1 MNMSVNIEESGGGRH
16 IAPKSKHNQVE
27 KFFPVCIDNFFNNPD
42 KIVRYAKRLPK
53 DLIKNP
59 AGHSVFQT
67 EPLWKMSQ
75 ELNYLIILK
84 ILSSYYD
91 LSYQNLSWDNAEVT
105 FKEHPAPSENKN
117 DVRNRGWIH
126 HDNYDYGRKEKSLN
140 EDIALME
147 LAGLIYL
154 TPDIDPD
161 AGTSMYMLKP
171 SDTEHEPGFSGALY
185 KDLGED
191 DDLYKKNHEKHE
203 DCFIE
208 KTRFANIY
216 NRMIMYDTNEFHRAN
231 SYYNDVGKDARLTL
245 VFFIGGL
252 NIDTYPLERPR
263 DKENDE
269 FITKRTLMTHTQHAK
284 IQSDK
289 NK

>member
-1 MNMSVNIEESGGGRH
+1 MNMNIEESGGGRH
-16 IAPKSKHNQVE
+16 IAPLSKTSQVE
-27 KFFPVCIDNFFNNPD
+27 RFFPVCIDNFFNNPD
-42 KIVRYAKRLPK
+42 KIVRYAKKLPK
-53 DLIKNP
+53 GSIKNP

-67 EPLWKMSQ
+67 EPLWTISQ

-126 HDNYDYGRKEKSLN
+126 HDNYDYGRKEKSLK

-161 AGTSMYMLKP
+161 SGTSLYMLKP
-171 SDTEHEPGFSGALY
+171 SDTEYEPGFCGALY
-185 KDLGED
+185 KDLWSDE
-191 DDLYKKNHEKHE
+191 DLYRKNYEKHE
-203 DCFIE
+203 NLFIE
-208 KTRFANIY
+208 KTRFSNIY
-216 NRMIMYDTNEFHRAN
+216 NRMLVYDTNEFHRAN
-231 SYYNDVGKDARLTL
+231 SYYSGEGKDIRLTL

-252 NIDTYPLERPR
+252 KVESYPLEKVKK
-263 DKENDE
+263 KELDE
-269 FITKRTLMTHTQHAK
+269 GIEHHMAM
-284 IQSDK
+284 
-289 NK
+289 NKDE

>member
-1 MNMSVNIEESGGGRH
+1 MIEKSGVGSH
-16 IAPKSKHNQVE
+16 IAPKSKHNEVV
-27 KFFPVCIDNFFNNPD
+27 KFFPVSVDNFFDNPN
-42 KIVRYAKRLPK
+42 KIVRYAKSLPK
-53 DLIKNP
+53 EPDPDGQWPGKR
-59 AGHSVFQT
+59 T
-67 EPLWKMSQ
+67 EVLWKIDK
-75 ELNYLIILK
+75 ELNDAILLK
-84 ILSSYYD
+84 IMSCYYD
-91 LSYQNLSWDNAEVT
+91 LTYQNVAWEDGNLHFQEIPEFS
-105 FKEHPAPSENKN
+105 KNKN
-117 DVRNRGWIH
+117 DARNKGWIH
-126 HDNYDYGRKEKSLN
+126 FDSTEYDV
-140 EDIALME
+140 
-147 LAGLIYL
+147 AGLIYL

-161 AGTSMYMLKP
+161 SGTSLFTLKQQNN
-171 SDTEHEPGFSGALY
+171 TEFLAYQKQSAKHLLY
-185 KDLGED
+185 KED
-191 DDLYKKNHEKHE
+191 DTIDKDYYAKKMKDHEKL
-203 DCFIE
+203 FIE
-208 KTRFANIY
+208 TTRFANIY